1 MDRGPLEQRPRL
13 RSGLEDDDQAAED
26 RTDGADCPI
35 LAGVAVAAL
44 VLMGWQVTSSRP
56 SVGMDL
62 RMVAIAG
69 GELRVSKPGVF
80 LGVTDVTPGRP
91 GSAEPGGV
99 VVANEGTEELSVQM
113 RAHPSIRDL
122 DKLLMVRLRVAGR
135 PLFRGRL
142 GELRSETARPSR
154 WMEGSARRS
163 RQASGCPPPL
173 QTAIKA

>member
-1 MDRGPLEQRPRL
+1 MVRIAGFF
-13 RSGLEDDDQAAED
+13 
-26 RTDGADCPI
+26 
-35 LAGVAVAAL
+35 AGVAVAAL

-69 GELRVSKPGVF
+69 GELHVSKAGVF
-80 LGVTDVTPGRP
+80 LGVTGLTPGRS
-91 GSAEPGGV
+91 GSAERGRV
-99 VVANEGTEELSVQM
+99 VVANEGTEKLSVQM

-142 GELRSETARPSR
+142 GELRSETARSFTLDGRERKTIEASVWLPSSVADGYQGLTTDVSLVL
-154 WMEGSARRS
+154 EGEP
-163 RQASGCPPPL
+163 QVP
-173 QTAIKA
+173 